1 MSDFGININFPFR
14 DDSTGKFLQTTLTT
28 QEAIKADL
36 LHLLLTNKKERL
48 YLPSFGTNL
57 KKFIFEQN
65 DSKTDEGIRNEVQT
79 SINKFIPNLNVNK
92 ITVDKSE
99 KNEHV
104 AIVRIDYTVTSNT
117 FSSTDFVIVEL

>member
-1 MSDFGININFPFR
+1 MSDFGININFPFK
-14 DDSTGKFLQTTLTT
+14 DDSTGKFLQSTLTT
-28 QEAIKADL
+28 EEAVKADL

-57 KKFIFEQN
+57 KRYIFEQN
-65 DSKTDEGIRNEVQT
+65 DSKTEEGIRTEIQT
-79 SINKFIPNLNVNK
+79 SINKFIPNLTINK
-92 ITVDKSE
+92 ITIDRTD